1 LVYNRI
7 VAERIIKS
15 EQLPEDIEIP
25 LGLRPQALDE
35 YIGQREVVENLR
47 IAIEAAKGR
56 DEPVDHL
63 LFYGPPGL
71 GKTTLAHIVSNE
83 MGAGFTGTSGPAL
96 ERPADLVAILTNLGN
111 GDIFFIDEIHRL
123 NRVIEEYLY
132 PAMEDFQVD
141 IIIGKGPN
149 ARTLKLPLKPF
160 TLIGATTRAG
170 LLTSP
175 LRDRFGIIQ
184 HLDFYPPED
193 LARIILRSSEVLK
206 IVVDEAGA
214 DVISHRSRGTPRVAN
229 RLLKRVRDFAQV
241 RAAGKINNTVADDA
255 LKKLGIDDMGL
266 DQLDKR
272 FLHSIT
278 DKYEGGPVGLETLAA
293 TLCEEVD
300 TLTDIIEPYLMKIG
314 FLKRTPRGRMA
325 TRHAY
330 DHLGVSHPAPNTG
343 QERFF

>member
-1 LVYNRI
+1 M
-7 VAERIIKS
+7 AERIIKS
-15 EQLPEDIEIP
+15 EKLPEDIEFPI
-25 LGLRPQALDE
+25 GLRPCLLDE
-35 YIGQREVVENLR
+35 YIGQREVVDNLR

-56 DEPVDHL
+56 DEAVDHL

-96 ERPADLVAILTNLGN
+96 ERPADLVAILTNLGE
-111 GDIFFIDEIHRL
+111 GDVFFIDEIHRL
-123 NRVIEEYLY
+123 NRVVEEYLY
-132 PAMEDFQVD
+132 PAMEDFKVD

-149 ARTLKLPLKPF
+149 ARTVKLPLKSF

-193 LARIILRSSEVLK
+193 LAKIIMRSSGVLK
-206 IVVDEAGA
+206 IDVDTEGA
-214 DVISHRSRGTPRVAN
+214 EVISRRSRGTPRVAN

-241 RAAGKINNTVADDA
+241 RADGSIDSKIADDA
-255 LKKLGIDDMGL
+255 LRKLGIDEVGL
-266 DQLDKR
+266 DQLDMR

-278 DKYEGGPVGLETLAA
+278 DKYEGGPVGLDTLAA

-314 FLKRTPRGRMA
+314 YLKRTPRGRIA

-330 DHLGVSHPAPNTG
+330 KHLGVSHHEPENA
-343 QERFF
+343 QERIF